1 MSAPALLGRRMAAE
15 AVGTFFLVLIGP
27 GAIVVNA
34 WSGGAVTP
42 LGIAVAFGLVILVMV
57 ASLGHLSG
65 AHLNPAVT
73 VAFWSSGHFPASDV
87 AAYIVAQCAGATG
100 ASLLTRAAL
109 GPTGHLGATLPTV
122 SSGAAFGVEWML
134 SLMLMLVI
142 MAAATDERVTEG
154 SAALVVGAT
163 VGLCAL
169 VGGPLTGA
177 SMNPA
182 RSLGP
187 ALAGG
192 GWAGHWIYWTAPV
205 LGMLTG
211 AHGYEW
217 LRRAQRPHWNLR
229 GEPLGVAGRLAQE
242 PRSDRLNLEVD
253 AT

>member
-15 AVGTFFLVLIGP
+15 AVGTFFLVLMGP

-34 WSGGAVTP
+34 LSGGAITP
-42 LGIAVAFGLVILVMV
+42 LGIALAFGLVILVMV

-73 VAFWSSGHFPASDV
+73 LAFWSSGHFPAADV
-87 AAYIVAQCAGATG
+87 VAYIVAQCAGAAG

-109 GPTGHLGATLPTV
+109 GPAGHVGATLPTV
-122 SSGAAFGVEWML
+122 SSGVAFGVEWTL

-142 MAAATDERVTEG
+142 MAAATDDRVTEG
-154 SAALVVGAT
+154 SAAVVVGAT

-187 ALAGG
+187 ALVGG
-192 GWAGHWIYWTAPV
+192 GWDRHWIYWIAPV
-205 LGMLTG
+205 LGMQAA
-211 AHGYEW
+211 AHAYEW
-217 LRRAQRPHWNLR
+217 LRRAQRPHRDLR
-229 GEPLGVAGRLAQE
+229 GERLGVAGRLPME
-242 PRSDRLNLEVD
+242 PRSGPLNAGVD
-253 AT
+253 AS

>member
-1 MSAPALLGRRMAAE
+1 VSAPALLGRRMAAE
-15 AVGTFFLVLIGP
+15 AVGTFFLVLMGP

-34 WSGGAVTP
+34 LTGGALTP
-42 LGIAVAFGLVILVMV
+42 LGIALAFGLVILIMV

-73 VAFWSSGHFPASDV
+73 LAFWSSGHFPAADV
-87 AAYIVAQCAGATG
+87 VAYIVAQCAGAAG

-109 GPTGHLGATLPTV
+109 GPAGHVGATLPTV
-122 SSGAAFGVEWML
+122 SSGVAFGVEGTL

-154 SAALVVGAT
+154 SAAVVVGAT

-192 GWAGHWIYWTAPV
+192 GWDRHWIYWTAPV
-205 LGMLTG
+205 LGMLAG
-211 AHGYEW
+211 AHAYEW
-217 LRRAQRPHWNLR
+217 LRRAQRPERDLR
-229 GEPLGVAGRLAQE
+229 GERLGVAGRLASE
-242 PRSDRLNLEVD
+242 PPSDLLEVEVD